1 MTRKKEKFLK
11 YKKKEIK
18 VFKCGINTSKYELS
32 NLGQQI
38 DLVVIGRD
46 SDLNLTLPVLVM

>member
-1 MTRKKEKFLK
+1 MTRKKVLK
-11 YKKKEIK
+11 YKKHEIK

-46 SDLNLTLPVLVM
+46 SDLTLTLPVLVM